1 MKRVRRGI
9 ALTEDTEGARRRA
22 WALLGRA
29 AALAALL
36 VLVGCGAA
44 ENTSVIPGAN
54 PERGRRL
61 IAHYG
66 CGACHVIPGVTQ
78 ANGLL
83 GPPLTSWGRRGFI
96 AGVLPNSP
104 TYLVRWIMTPQAVVP
119 GNAMPDMG
127 VTQRDAEDIAA
138 YLYTIR

>member
-1 MKRVRRGI
+1 MGH
-9 ALTEDTEGARRRA
+9 TEDTEGARVGAR
-22 WALLGRA
+22 ALLGRA
-29 AALAALL
+29 AALAGLL
-36 VLVGCGAA
+36 ALVGCGAA
-44 ENTSVIPGAN
+44 ENTSTVIQGAN
-54 PERGRRL
+54 PDRGRRL

-78 ANGLL
+78 ANALL
-83 GPPLTSWGRRGFI
+83 GPPLTSWSRRGFI

-127 VTQRDAEDIAA
+127 VTQRDAQDIAA